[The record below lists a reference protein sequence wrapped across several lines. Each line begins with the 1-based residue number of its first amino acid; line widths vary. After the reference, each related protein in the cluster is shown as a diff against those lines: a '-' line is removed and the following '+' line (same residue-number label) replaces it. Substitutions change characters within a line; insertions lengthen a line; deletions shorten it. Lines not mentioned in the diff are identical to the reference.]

1 DPYINKSQIPDYIIL
16 KSLNEIYQC
25 SDILSLHLPLLDN
38 TRNLIDGSVFEK
50 MKPSAILI
58 NTARGGLI
66 DEESLYIALT
76 NHKIAFISEDIE
88 LKERSEKIKNLKNY
102 SITPHAASFTDEA
115 DHNTMKISIKNVL
128 QELEKE

>member
-1 DPYINKSQIPDYIIL
+1 
-16 KSLNEIYQC
+16 
-25 SDILSLHLPLLDN
+25 
-38 TRNLIDGSVFEK
+38 
-50 MKPSAILI
+50 
-58 NTARGGLI
+58 
-66 DEESLYIALT
+66 ESLYIALT